1 MNDKTKIADLL
12 PDIRLTLDLASE
24 SGAWLLRH
32 LLIKAQATGEL
43 PTPASNIDQD
53 IAWQA
58 WRARVGLPPD
68 DGRHDAE
75 PWHSARFGTL

>member
-58 WRARVGLPPD
+58 WRAR
-68 DGRHDAE
+68 GRLG
-75 PWHSARFGTL
+75 AR